1 MDRTVESKEVDHAIV
16 EAIVKFLKENGA
28 RSHVKRSKVDIPTC
42 DLVMPGTIRNDDSLG
57 RGPDAKILFGT
68 RGEVAYPIASL
79 ARYMAK
85 RGFRIE
91 RRQDAAA

>member
-1 MDRTVESKEVDHAIV
+1 MEKQIKQADVATVIG
-16 EAIVKFLKENGA
+16 FLKSNGA
-28 RSHVKRSKVDIPTC
+28 GSVVKRSKVAGPSC
-42 DLVMPGTIRNDDSLG
+42 DFLQPGTCRNDDSLN
-57 RGPDAKILFGT
+57 RGPDERVLFGT

-91 RRQDAAA
+91 TRQDAA